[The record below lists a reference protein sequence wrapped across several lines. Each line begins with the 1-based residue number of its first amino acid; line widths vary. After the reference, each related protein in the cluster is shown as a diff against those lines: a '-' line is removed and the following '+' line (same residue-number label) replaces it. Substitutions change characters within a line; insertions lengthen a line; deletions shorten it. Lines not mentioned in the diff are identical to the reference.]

1 MGKKKGALP
10 EAPKEAPATEQF
22 DMVFHVQLAHG
33 SPTRLVRDFTN
44 VKQLHESI
52 AKAFGIPTT
61 DVRLLRPAL
70 TSLALQA
77 ALLIGAQSLPLSCW
91 STVSS
96 RPLKTDPAS
105 AKCKRHSISSWALH
119 SASCKLAISP
129 AVSLQGYHGN
139 QT

>member
-33 SPTRLVRDFTN
+33 SPTRQVRDFTN
-44 VKQLHESI
+44 VKQLYESI

-77 ALLIGAQSLPLSCW
+77 ALLIGAHSSPLSCW

-105 AKCKRHSISSWALH
+105 AKCKVQTPFNILVGSSQ
-119 SASCKLAISP
+119 CF
-129 AVSLQGYHGN
+129 V
-139 QT
+139 